1 MARIEQYGSP
11 AVRRGFPLRVRV
23 TAALVA
29 VLGPAPGAAAQ
40 APPPHSTP
48 GGRPPVDEIRERA
61 RPLPIPTR
69 EPVERGGRP
78 GPEGPQ
84 RRVPGRSATGRA
96 VPGVVLGFAAAG
108 ALVAIA
114 ALARRSSRRLS

>member
-1 MARIEQYGSP
+1 MSRIEQHGSP
-11 AVRRGFPLRVRV
+11 AGRRGFPIPGRV

-29 VLGPAPGAAAQ
+29 VLGLAPGAAAQ
-40 APPPHSTP
+40 TPPPHSTP
-48 GGRPPVDEIRERA
+48 GGRPPVDEIRKRA

-69 EPVERGGRP
+69 EPVDRGGRP

-84 RRVPGRSATGRA
+84 RRVPGQSASGGA
-96 VPGVVLGFAAAG
+96 VPGVVIGFAAAG

-114 ALARRSSRRLS
+114 ALARRLSRRA